1 MASKISLALSL
12 AIALCLCP
20 VAQASQADAAYQAAM
35 ARGRQALDARDLA
48 RAEAAFRLALS
59 LSRKSKSNQ
68 KPDVDATITCLNKL
82 AGVLALRQK
91 CAQARRLYVEQLDLI
106 ESSYGKDSPR
116 MVPALI
122 GLGSLQESEGN
133 PQLAMPFYKRA
144 FAINERHYGTFSP
157 EVVSGLRGLGRAA
170 FAGGDKR
177 SAHEHLHQAMR
188 ILLDKPGLSSS
199 HEMESLLKDYR
210 DLIVRMDGTDAD
222 SDLLAA
228 FKTDMAKLQAMSP
241 DAMAN
246 DIEGRHFNASGSS
259 KLSQYE
265 QARGYDKGQ
274 FKRTQDDF
282 ETGVLSRDLGLPS
295 VDVVLSPAYDVV
307 NTTIFDQGRFAQSA
321 DFYMRKI
328 AIDTKALG
336 DKHPGLA
343 NDLVGLALYYIND
356 GKYPNAIP
364 LLRKAMSIYD
374 GVYGADNL
382 MTLRTRA
389 NLALALNATD
399 QRQEALA
406 LAKANVYGFEQQL
419 HNAAPLLKKEYS
431 RAINQYAFLLS
442 QDGRYQESIE
452 TYARALPVC
461 ESVNGADSQLTIAC
475 IKDYIKVLRMDGQAR
490 SLALAADLDKRLA
503 NISAQAQPPLDAT
516 LTLD

>member
-12 AIALCLCP
+12 ALALCLCP
-20 VAQASQADAAYQAAM
+20 VAQAAQADVAYEAAM
-35 ARGRQALDARDLA
+35 ARGRQALDARDLV
-48 RAEAAFRLALS
+48 RAEAAFRSALS

-68 KPDVDATITCLNKL
+68 KPDVDATISCLNKL

-91 CAQARRLYVEQLDLI
+91 SAQARRLYVEQLSLI
-106 ESSYGKDSPR
+106 ESNYGKDSLKL
-116 MVPALI
+116 VPALI

-144 FAINERHYGTFSP
+144 FAINERNYGTFSP

-170 FAGGDKR
+170 FSVGDKK

-222 SDLLAA
+222 SDLVAA
-228 FKTDMAKLQAMSP
+228 FKTDMAKLQAISP
-241 DAMAN
+241 DAMTN
-246 DIEGRHFNASGSS
+246 NVNSE
-259 KLSQYE
+259 LSQYE
-265 QARGYDKGQ
+265 QARHYDKRQ
-274 FKRTQDDF
+274 FKRAQDDF

-336 DKHPGLA
+336 EKHPSLA
-343 NDLVGLALYYIND
+343 NDLVGLALYYINA

-364 LLRKAMSIYD
+364 LLRKAIAIYD

-389 NLALALNATD
+389 NLILALNATQ
-399 QRQEALA
+399 QRQEAIDLA
-406 LAKANVYGFEQQL
+406 RANVSGFEQQL
-419 HNAAPLLKKEYS
+419 HNAAPVLKKEYS
-431 RAINQYAFLLS
+431 SAINQYAFLLA
-442 QDGRYQESIE
+442 QDGRYLESIE
-452 TYARALPVC
+452 IYAKALPVC
-461 ESVNGADSQLTIAC
+461 ESINGADSRMTIAC
-475 IKDYIKVLRMDGQAR
+475 IRDYIRVLQMDGQAQ
-490 SLALAADLDKRLA
+490 SLALAADLGKRLA
-503 NISAQAQPPLDAT
+503 SISAQAQSPLDAT